1 MIVHKFGGGAVK
13 NASGVENIYEIL
25 KNREEQKVV
34 VLSAFGKTTNK
45 LELVSDA
52 IFYRNNKKLAELAE
66 EIREY
71 HVEIINAILP
81 PDNKIHKEIKD
92 ILQKIHKIAT
102 VEHNNYDF
110 LYDQVV
116 CLGEILSTKI
126 VGAYLEYKGFKIRW
140 IDIRNCLIT
149 DNLFREAN
157 VNLEITTP
165 AVKKQFLSNTD
176 ELILTQGFLGGTEEG
191 YSTTLGREGS
201 DYTAALLANI
211 LDARETIVWKDV
223 PGILNADPRYFDN
236 TEKIDEITY
245 HEAIELAYYGAK
257 IIHPKTI
264 KPLQNKSIPLFVK
277 SFVEPDS
284 RGTKISDISNFTHGV
299 PVYIKK
305 ENQMLLSIVPRDM
318 SFVFE
323 ERLSKIYKLLAYH
336 RIKVNLTQNSAINFT
351 VSIDEQ
357 NLHIPEFIEELKK
370 EFKVLYNKGL
380 ELITIRHYNE
390 KAINKII
397 KGRSVLVEQRSRH
410 TAQFLLEK

>member
-13 NASGVENIYEIL
+13 NASGVQNIYEIL
-25 KNREEQKVV
+25 IRSDEQKVV
-34 VLSAFGKTTNK
+34 VMSAFGKITNK
-45 LELVSDA
+45 LEVVTDA
-52 IFYRNNKKLAELAE
+52 IFYKNHQKLVELVDD
-66 EIREY
+66 IREY
-71 HVEIINAILP
+71 HLEIINALLP
-81 PDNKIHKEIKD
+81 TDNEIHEEIED
-92 ILQKIHKIAT
+92 IFQKIHKIST
-102 VEHNNYDF
+102 VDHSNYDF

-126 VGAYLEYKGFKIRW
+126 VGAYLEYKGFKVKW
-140 IDIRNCLIT
+140 TDIRNYLIT

-157 VNLEITTP
+157 VNWEITIP
-165 AVKKQFLSNTD
+165 SVKEHFRCKPG

-223 PGILNADPRYFDN
+223 PGVLNADPRYFDN
-236 TEKIDEITY
+236 TEKIDEISY
-245 HEAIELAYYGAK
+245 YEAIELAYYGAK

-264 KPLQNKSIPLFVK
+264 KPLQNKSIPLYVK
-277 SFVEPDS
+277 SFVEPES
-284 RGTKISDISNFTHGV
+284 KGTKISNLGSYTHGV

-305 ENQMLLSIVPRDM
+305 NNQMLLSIVPKDM

-323 ERLSKIYKLLAYH
+323 ERLSKIYKLLALH
-336 RIKVNLTQNSAINFT
+336 RIKVNLTQNSAVNFT
-351 VSIDEQ
+351 IAVDEQ
-357 NLHIPEFIEELKK
+357 NPHINEFIEELRK
-370 EFKVLYNKGL
+370 EFKVLYNKDL
-380 ELITIRHYNE
+380 ELITIRHYNKE
-390 KAINKII
+390 SINKMI

>member
-25 KNREEQKVV
+25 KNRNEQKVV

-52 IFYRNNKKLAELAE
+52 IFYGNNKKMTELAE

-81 PDNKIHKEIKD
+81 SDNKLHKEIKD
-92 ILQKIHKIAT
+92 IFQKIYKIAT

-165 AVKKQFLSNTD
+165 AVKEQFLSNTD

-323 ERLSKIYKLLAYH
+323 ERLSKIYKLLAFH